1 MTWLDEA
8 MIINIVENVNAPSAA
23 FNLSTINPAF
33 KCYMM
38 DTGLL
43 ISLAYKNKNYL
54 DNELYKAIL
63 FDKLHINEG
72 MIVENVIAQAL
83 RMKDQKVY
91 FYKKTDKETK
101 RTSLEVDFLIRR
113 DNRVIPIEV
122 KSSNSDSI
130 KSIEKFKSMF
140 DCKNCQG
147 YVLHEGDLKIENNL
161 IYLPY
166 YMAFLI

>member
-1 MTWLDEA
+1 MLYDGYC
-8 MIINIVENVNAPSAA
+8 S
-23 FNLSTINPAF
+23 
-33 KCYMM
+33 
-38 DTGLL
+38 L

-91 FYKKTDKETK
+91 FYKKTDKENK

-113 DNRVIPIEV
+113 DNKVNPIEV
-122 KSSNSDSI
+122 KSSNSNSI